1 METSLSS
8 LRNDSASLVAAPH
21 AWYSASM
28 VEAAVVGCLQLSQEI
43 ATPKQTTTHPETLR
57 RVSAH
62 AAKFAS
68 QKISIGTADR
78 PYVMPRSAVLATYWM
93 TSSKAA

>member
-28 VEAAVVGCLQLSQEI
+28 VEAAVVGCLQLSHEI
-43 ATPKQTTTHPETLR
+43 APPKQTTAHPDTLH
-57 RVSAH
+57 RVSVH
-62 AAKFAS
+62 AATLAS
-68 QKISIGTADR
+68 HQIWMGIFDR
-78 PYVMPRSAVLATYWM
+78 PYVKSRSAVLAR
-93 TSSKAA
+93 